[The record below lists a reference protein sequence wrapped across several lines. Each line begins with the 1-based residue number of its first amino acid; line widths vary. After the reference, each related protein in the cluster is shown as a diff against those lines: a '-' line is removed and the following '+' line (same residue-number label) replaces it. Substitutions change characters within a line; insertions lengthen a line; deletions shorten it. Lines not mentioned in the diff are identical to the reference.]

1 MRSYFLYMN
10 QSILS
15 NNLPVN
21 NITKKQFLIQSS
33 FKDDYYKLHRNTLQ
47 LVVPHEANVFICGQ
61 PETST
66 KTIRGLK
73 TKTERKRKQSRS
85 TVTGIARRRSVAGFH
100 YPLAIKL
107 A

>member
-10 QSILS
+10 WSILS

-33 FKDDYYKLHRNTLQ
+33 FKYDYYKLHRNTLQ

-66 KTIRGLK
+66 KTIRGSK

-85 TVTGIARRRSVAGFH
+85 TVTGIARRRPAGFH

>member
-10 QSILS
+10 WSILS

-21 NITKKQFLIQSS
+21 NITKKQFLIQFS
-33 FKDDYYKLHRNTLQ
+33 FKDDYYKLRRNTLQ

-61 PETST
+61 LETST
-66 KTIRGLK
+66 KTVRGLK
-73 TKTERKRKQSRS
+73 TKTERKRKQGRS
-85 TVTGIARRRSVAGFH
+85 TVTGIACRRLVAGFH

>member
-1 MRSYFLYMN
+1 M
-10 QSILS
+10 
-15 NNLPVN
+15 
-21 NITKKQFLIQSS
+21 ITT
-33 FKDDYYKLHRNTLQ
+33 NTLQ

-61 PETST
+61 AEIST

-73 TKTERKRKQSRS
+73 TKAERKRKQSRS

-100 YPLAIKL
+100 YPLTIKL